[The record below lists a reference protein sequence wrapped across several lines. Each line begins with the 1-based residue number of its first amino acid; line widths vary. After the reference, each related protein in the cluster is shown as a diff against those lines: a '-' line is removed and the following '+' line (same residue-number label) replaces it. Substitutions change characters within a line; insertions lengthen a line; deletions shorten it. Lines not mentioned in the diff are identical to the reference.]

1 MINIKSKSIKKL
13 KKLESEFH
21 NTFQDIHK
29 KIKKELKN
37 EFIKMKA
44 ELIKNISVDYN
55 LDYNEL
61 YHKYIDENH
70 KFEENTEKSLKEQTK
85 NNEVILDQI
94 TIKDKI
100 YFQDSDG
107 NIYNE
112 HAKIIGTNKDKQF
125 KSLLTD
131 V

>member
-21 NTFQDIHK
+21 NTFQGIHK

-37 EFIKMKA
+37 ELIKMKA

-55 LDYNEL
+55 LDYNQL

-70 KFEENTEKSLKEQTK
+70 KFDENIEESQKVQTK
-85 NNEVILDQI
+85 NTEVILDQI

-112 HAKIIGTNKDKQF
+112 KAEIIGTNKDKKF
-125 KSLLTD
+125 NSLLTD